1 MRMSSMR
8 GSAGAGSSINVT
20 IVRSCWRSSGS
31 GGKYPGTR
39 TDLTN
44 SPTICALGS
53 MTRLPRRMRWPSRMR
68 SASSSLSAVCDSSS
82 LGGVAWSVMTFLRR
96 ALYCPRSRMSA
107 MTSTAKRNLIA
118 QWAFDTRPVL
128 LRFHLWL
135 EDVEVERAQ
144 AEPVSAHTFAPR
156 GIARC
161 LAMTSAAT
169 ALGTRLFGDYGGGRG
184 KDKAAVN
191 QVKKAADAVSA
202 YVMSEGLWHLTR
214 TLPENHAL
222 MVCLGEGL
230 MPKVGETPEMGANPM
245 LGFGRV
251 YARPELAR
259 TVDRRVRRLL
269 NEPGH
274 TFEQFYEWLQGRGIT
289 LWGAAVDT
297 LENTSRFAEGKP
309 TGPMAVFHL
318 FDSPLTLSRPY
329 EAYMGCLTVPAR
341 VAEAAQSASVLLD
354 YRTSRT
360 QVAEAIEAAYPGIRR
375 EHIHVWTLRGKSRVR
390 RLGRLW
396 EEWAK
401 LGVHLV
407 EDGWKAPS
415 GLEVFTDSGTY
426 APTFLVGSWQDEA
439 DATHV
444 FLCDGYAATA
454 EAVQAAS
461 LSDVLDVHA
470 TMALFSPTFDL
481 PVDVEA
487 RLMHLDPAVPDFA
500 QRLGALIGGREV
512 EAGKVRTYAE
522 AIREAAAS
530 NMPLDKRVL
539 QADDFL
545 PEKNWSVLASVGYM
559 CDDPYT
565 GAPGVTQVADHVY
578 RVTTRLATRKASSRV
593 TFTLRLMESLD
604 TTRQVFS
611 PLLVRFL
618 SGVDHTTRP
627 VKISDSGRIRNELQT
642 MIPQALEHD
651 GDRIRVRFE
660 RINEMV
666 LSRQKQ
672 ATIQRVLA
680 WYKANHPVW
689 FAWLDLT

>member
-1 MRMSSMR
+1 
-8 GSAGAGSSINVT
+8 
-20 IVRSCWRSSGS
+20 
-31 GGKYPGTR
+31 
-39 TDLTN
+39 
-44 SPTICALGS
+44 
-53 MTRLPRRMRWPSRMR
+53 
-68 SASSSLSAVCDSSS
+68 
-82 LGGVAWSVMTFLRR
+82 
-96 ALYCPRSRMSA
+96 MSA
-107 MTSTAKRNLIA
+107 IAKRNLVA

-135 EDVEVERAQ
+135 EDVEVERSQ

-169 ALGTRLFGDYGGGRG
+169 ALGTRLFGEYGAGAGR
-184 KDKAAVN
+184 DKAIVN

-251 YARPELAR
+251 YARPELAK

-274 TFEQFYEWLQGRGIT
+274 TFEQFHDWLKSRGIT

-297 LENTSRFAEGKP
+297 LENTSRFADGQP

-318 FDSPLTLSRPY
+318 FDSPLRLARPY
-329 EAYMGCLTVPAR
+329 ESYMGCLTVPAR
-341 VAEAAQSASVLLD
+341 VAQAAESASVLLD
-354 YRTSRT
+354 YRTPRK
-360 QVAEAIEAAYPGIRR
+360 QVVEAIEAAYPGIRR
-375 EHIHVWTLRGKSRVR
+375 ENIHVWTLRGRSRIH

-396 EEWAK
+396 DEWEKA
-401 LGVHLV
+401 GVHLV

-415 GLEVFTDSGTY
+415 GLAVFTDSGTY
-426 APTFLVGSWQDEA
+426 APTFLVGSWKDGA
-439 DATHV
+439 GVPHV

-454 EAVQAAS
+454 EALQAAS
-461 LSDVLDVHA
+461 LADVLDVHS
-470 TMALFSPTFDL
+470 TMSLFSPTFEL
-481 PVDVEA
+481 PVDVEG
-487 RLMHLDPAVPDFA
+487 RLMQLDPTVQDFA
-500 QRLGALIGGREV
+500 QRLKALIGGADVEV
-512 EAGKVRTYAE
+512 GKVRSYAE
-522 AIREAAAS
+522 AIHEAAAS
-530 NMPLDKRVL
+530 NMPLDRAVL
-539 QADDFL
+539 RADDFL
-545 PEKNWSVLASVGYM
+545 PQKNWSVLASVGYI

-565 GAPGVTQVADHVY
+565 GASGVTKLAENTY
-578 RVTTRLATRKASSRV
+578 RVTTRLATRKASSRIS
-593 TFTLRLMESLD
+593 FTLRLMESFE

-618 SGVDHTTRP
+618 SGVDHAMRP

-651 GDRIRVRFE
+651 GERIRVRFE

-666 LSRQKQ
+666 LARDKQ
-672 ATIQRVLA
+672 ERVRAVLR
-680 WYKANHPVW
+680 WYKTNHPVW
-689 FAWLDLT
+689 FDWLEID

>member
-1 MRMSSMR
+1 
-8 GSAGAGSSINVT
+8 
-20 IVRSCWRSSGS
+20 
-31 GGKYPGTR
+31 
-39 TDLTN
+39 
-44 SPTICALGS
+44 
-53 MTRLPRRMRWPSRMR
+53 MTEIE
-68 SASSSLSAVCDSSS
+68 
-82 LGGVAWSVMTFLRR
+82 
-96 ALYCPRSRMSA
+96 
-107 MTSTAKRNLIA
+107 KRNLVA

-144 AEPVSAHTFAPR
+144 DAPVSAFTFTPR

-161 LAMTSAAT
+161 LAMTAAAT
-169 ALGTRLFGDYGGGRG
+169 ALGTRLFGEYGGAVVG
-184 KDKAAVN
+184 DKATLN
-191 QVKKAADAVSA
+191 QVKKSADAVSA
-202 YVMSEGLWHLTR
+202 YVMSEGLWHFTR

-230 MPKVGETPEMGANPM
+230 MPKAGETPEMGANPM

-274 TFEQFYEWLQGRGIT
+274 TFEQFYTWLQGRGIT

-297 LENTSRFAEGKP
+297 LENTTRFAEGRP

-318 FDSPLTLSRPY
+318 FDSPLQLSRPY
-329 EAYMGCLTVPAR
+329 ESYMGCLTVPTR
-341 VAEAAQSASVLLD
+341 VAEAAEGASVLLD
-354 YRTSRT
+354 YRTPRR
-360 QVAEAIEAAYPGIRR
+360 QVVEAIEAAYPGIRR
-375 EHIHVWTLRGKSRVR
+375 EHIHVWTLRGKSRVA

-396 EEWAK
+396 EEWEK
-401 LGVHLV
+401 QGVHLV

-415 GLEVFTDSGTY
+415 GFEVFTDSGTY
-426 APTFLVGSWQDEA
+426 APTFLVGSWRDDGGA
-439 DATHV
+439 PHA

-461 LSDVLDVHA
+461 LSDVLDVRT
-470 TMALFSPTFDL
+470 TMAMFSPSFEL
-481 PVDVEA
+481 PCDAEA
-487 RLMHLDPAVPDFA
+487 RLMQLDPSAPDFA
-500 QRLGALIGGREV
+500 RRLAALIGGRDV

-522 AIREAAAS
+522 AIRDAAAS
-530 NMPLDKRVL
+530 NMPLGKPVL

-545 PEKNWSVLASVGYM
+545 PEKGWQVLACVGYV

-565 GAPGVTQVADHVY
+565 GAPGVTRVADGVY
-578 RVTTRLATRKASSRV
+578 RVSTRLATRKASSLV
-593 TFTLRLMESLD
+593 TFTLRLMETME

-618 SGVDHTTRP
+618 SGVDHTTRA

-651 GDRIRVRFE
+651 GEHIRVHFD

-666 LSRQKQ
+666 MGRDKQ
-672 ATIQRVLA
+672 AVIRRVLE
-680 WYKANHPVW
+680 WYKAHHPVW
-689 FAWLDLT
+689 FEWLEIDG

>member
-1 MRMSSMR
+1 MTD
-8 GSAGAGSSINVT
+8 SAKN
-20 IVRSCWRSSGS
+20 
-31 GGKYPGTR
+31 
-39 TDLTN
+39 
-44 SPTICALGS
+44 
-53 MTRLPRRMRWPSRMR
+53 
-68 SASSSLSAVCDSSS
+68 
-82 LGGVAWSVMTFLRR
+82 
-96 ALYCPRSRMSA
+96 
-107 MTSTAKRNLIA
+107 NLVA

-135 EDVEVERAQ
+135 EDVEVERSQ

-169 ALGTRLFGDYGGGRG
+169 ALGTRLFGEFGAGAGQ
-184 KDKAAVN
+184 DKNTVN

-297 LENTSRFAEGKP
+297 LENTSRFADGKL

-318 FDSPLTLSRPY
+318 FDSPLRLSRPY
-329 EAYMGCLTVPAR
+329 ESYMGCLTVPAR
-341 VAEAAQSASVLLD
+341 VAEAAANASVLLD
-354 YRTSRT
+354 YRTPRK

-375 EHIHVWTLRGKSRVR
+375 EHIHVWTLRGKSRLH
-390 RLGRLW
+390 RLGKLW
-396 EEWAK
+396 EEWERV
-401 LGVHLV
+401 GVQLV
-407 EDGWKAPS
+407 DDGWKAPS
-415 GLEVFTDSGTY
+415 GLAVFTDSGTY
-426 APTFLVGSWQDEA
+426 APTFLVGSWRDA
-439 DATHV
+439 AGATHV

-454 EAVQAAS
+454 EAMQAAS
-461 LSDVLDVHA
+461 LSDVLDVHS
-470 TMALFSPTFDL
+470 TMSLFSPTFEL
-481 PVDVEA
+481 PVDIEG
-487 RLMHLDPAVPDFA
+487 RLMQLAPSAPDFA
-500 QRLGALIGGREV
+500 QQLATLLGVQHLDT
-512 EAGKVRTYAE
+512 GKVRTYAE
-522 AIREAAAS
+522 AINEAAAS
-530 NMPLDKRVL
+530 NMPLGKPVL

-545 PEKNWSVLASVGYM
+545 PEKDWHVLASVGYI

-565 GAPGVTQVADHVY
+565 GASGVTRVAENIY
-578 RVTTRLATRKASSRV
+578 RVSTRLATRKASSRI
-593 TFTLRLMESLD
+593 TFTLRLMESFEE
-604 TTRQVFS
+604 TRQVFS

-627 VKISDSGRIRNELQT
+627 VKVSDSGRIRNELQT

-660 RINEMV
+660 LINERV
-666 LSRQKQ
+666 LSPDKQ
-672 ATIQRVLA
+672 ARIRSVLE
-680 WYKANHPVW
+680 WYKSHHPVW
-689 FAWLDLT
+689 FDWLELG

>member
-1 MRMSSMR
+1 M
-8 GSAGAGSSINVT
+8 
-20 IVRSCWRSSGS
+20 
-31 GGKYPGTR
+31 
-39 TDLTN
+39 TD
-44 SPTICALGS
+44 S
-53 MTRLPRRMRWPSRMR
+53 
-68 SASSSLSAVCDSSS
+68 
-82 LGGVAWSVMTFLRR
+82 
-96 ALYCPRSRMSA
+96 
-107 MTSTAKRNLIA
+107 AKRNLVA

-135 EDVEVERAQ
+135 EDVDVERAQ

-169 ALGTRLFGDYGGGRG
+169 ALGTRLFGDFGAGAGE
-184 KDKAAVN
+184 DKATVN

-274 TFEQFYEWLQGRGIT
+274 TFQQFYEWLQSRGIT

-297 LENTSRFAEGKP
+297 LENTSRFADGKP

-318 FDSPLTLSRPY
+318 FDSPLRLSRPY
-329 EAYMGCLTVPAR
+329 ESYMGCLTVPAR
-341 VAEAAQSASVLLD
+341 VAEAAASSSVLLD
-354 YRTSRT
+354 YRTPRK
-360 QVAEAIEAAYPGIRR
+360 QVAEAIEAAYPGVRR
-375 EHIHVWTLRGKSRVR
+375 EHIHVWTLRGKSRVH
-390 RLGRLW
+390 RLGKLW
-396 EEWAK
+396 EEWERV
-401 LGVHLV
+401 GVHLV
-407 EDGWKAPS
+407 DDGWKAPS
-415 GLEVFTDSGTY
+415 GLAVFTDSGTY
-426 APTFLVGSWQDEA
+426 APTFLVGSWRDA
-439 DATHV
+439 AGATHV

-454 EAVQAAS
+454 EAMQAAS
-461 LSDVLDVHA
+461 LSDVLDVHS
-470 TMALFSPTFDL
+470 TMSLFSPTFEL

-487 RLMHLDPAVPDFA
+487 RLMQLDAAAPDFA
-500 QRLGALIGGREV
+500 ARLAQLIGV
-512 EAGKVRTYAE
+512 QQLDTGKVRSYAE
-522 AIREAAAS
+522 AIHEAAAS
-530 NMPLDKRVL
+530 NMPLGKPVL

-545 PEKNWSVLASVGYM
+545 PEKDWHVLASVGYI

-565 GAPGVTQVADHVY
+565 GAPGVTRVAENVY
-578 RVTTRLATRKASSRV
+578 RVTTRLATRKASSRI
-593 TFTLRLMESLD
+593 TFTLRLMESFEE
-604 TTRQVFS
+604 TRQVFS

-627 VKISDSGRIRNELQT
+627 VKVSDSGRIRNELQT

-660 RINEMV
+660 QINERV
-666 LSRQKQ
+666 LSPDKQ
-672 ATIQRVLA
+672 AAIRSVLK
-680 WYKANHPVW
+680 WYKAHHPVW
-689 FAWLDLT
+689 FEWLELA

>member
-1 MRMSSMR
+1 M
-8 GSAGAGSSINVT
+8 
-20 IVRSCWRSSGS
+20 
-31 GGKYPGTR
+31 
-39 TDLTN
+39 TD
-44 SPTICALGS
+44 
-53 MTRLPRRMRWPSRMR
+53 
-68 SASSSLSAVCDSSS
+68 
-82 LGGVAWSVMTFLRR
+82 
-96 ALYCPRSRMSA
+96 
-107 MTSTAKRNLIA
+107 TAKRNLVA

-135 EDVEVERAQ
+135 EDVEIERAQ

-169 ALGTRLFGDYGGGRG
+169 ALGTRLFGAYGAGAGR
-184 KDKAAVN
+184 DKATYN

-222 MVCLGEGL
+222 MICLGEGL
-230 MPKVGETPEMGANPM
+230 MPKVGETAEMGANPM

-251 YARPELAR
+251 YARPEVAR
-259 TVDRRVRRLL
+259 TVDRGVRRLL
-269 NEPGH
+269 NEPGY
-274 TFEQFYEWLQGRGIT
+274 TFEQFHEWLQGRGIT

-318 FDSPLTLSRPY
+318 FDSPLRLARPY
-329 EAYMGCLTVPAR
+329 ESYMGCLTVPAR
-341 VAEAAQSASVLLD
+341 VAEAAEGASVLLD
-354 YRTSRT
+354 YRTPRK

-375 EHIHVWTLRGKSRVR
+375 EHVHVWTLRGKTRVG

-396 EEWAK
+396 EEWEK

-415 GLEVFTDSGTY
+415 GLPVFTDSGTY
-426 APTFLVGSWQDEA
+426 APTFLVGSWQDA
-439 DATHV
+439 AQATHV

-454 EAVQAAS
+454 EAMQAAS

-470 TMALFSPTFDL
+470 TMTMFSPSFAL
-481 PVDVEA
+481 PCDVEG
-487 RLMHLDPAVPDFA
+487 RLMQLDPSAPDFA
-500 QRLGALIGGREV
+500 QRLGALIGGREI
-512 EAGKVRTYAE
+512 EAGKARTYAE

-530 NMPLDKRVL
+530 NMPLGKQAL

-545 PEKNWSVLASVGYM
+545 PEKDWRVVASIGYM

-565 GAPGVTQVADHVY
+565 GAPGVTQVDDGVY
-578 RVTTRLATRKASSRV
+578 RVTTRLATRKASSRI
-593 TFTLRLMESLD
+593 TFTLRLMETFE

-618 SGVDHTTRP
+618 SGADHTARP

-642 MIPQALEHD
+642 MLPQALEHD
-651 GDRIRVRFE
+651 GERIRVHIE

-666 LSRQKQ
+666 MPREKQVAIRQ
-672 ATIQRVLA
+672 VLE

-689 FAWLDLT
+689 FAWLEVV

>member
-1 MRMSSMR
+1 
-8 GSAGAGSSINVT
+8 
-20 IVRSCWRSSGS
+20 
-31 GGKYPGTR
+31 
-39 TDLTN
+39 
-44 SPTICALGS
+44 
-53 MTRLPRRMRWPSRMR
+53 MTE
-68 SASSSLSAVCDSSS
+68 
-82 LGGVAWSVMTFLRR
+82 TE
-96 ALYCPRSRMSA
+96 
-107 MTSTAKRNLIA
+107 KRNLVA

-135 EDVEVERAQ
+135 EDVEVDRAQ
-144 AEPVSAHTFAPR
+144 DGPVSAHTFTPR

-169 ALGTRLFGDYGGGRG
+169 ALGTRLFGDYGAGAG
-184 KDKAAVN
+184 KDKAALN

-222 MVCLGEGL
+222 MVSLGEGL
-230 MPKVGETPEMGANPM
+230 MPKSGETPEMGANPM

-259 TVDRRVRRLL
+259 TVERRVRRLL

-318 FDSPLTLSRPY
+318 FDSPLRLSRPY
-329 EAYMGCLTVPAR
+329 ESYMGTLTVPDR
-341 VAEAAQSASVLLD
+341 VAEAAENASLLLD
-354 YRTSRT
+354 YRTPRK
-360 QVAEAIEAAYPGIRR
+360 QVAEAIEAAYPGILR

-396 EEWAK
+396 EEWEK

-426 APTFLVGSWQDEA
+426 APTFLVGSWRDEA
-439 DATHV
+439 QHTHV

-470 TMALFSPTFDL
+470 TMAMFSPTFDL

-487 RLMHLDPAVPDFA
+487 RLMQLDPSSREFA
-500 QRLGALIGGREV
+500 ARLSALIGGGEV
-512 EAGKVRTYAE
+512 EAGRVRTYAE
-522 AIREAAAS
+522 AITEAAAS
-530 NMPLDKRVL
+530 NMPLGKHVL

-545 PEKNWSVLASVGYM
+545 PEKDWHVLACVGYM
-559 CDDPYT
+559 CGDPYT
-565 GAPGVTQVADHVY
+565 GAPGVTRVADSVY
-578 RVTTRLATRKASSRV
+578 RVTTRLATRKASSLI
-593 TFTLRLMESLD
+593 TFTLRLMESFE

-651 GDRIRVRFE
+651 GERIRVHFDL
-660 RINEMV
+660 INEMV
-666 LSRQKQ
+666 LPRETQ
-672 ATIQRVLA
+672 AAIRRVLE
-680 WYKANHPVW
+680 WYKRHHPVW
-689 FAWLDLT
+689 FHWLEV

>member
-1 MRMSSMR
+1 M
-8 GSAGAGSSINVT
+8 T
-20 IVRSCWRSSGS
+20 E
-31 GGKYPGTR
+31 
-39 TDLTN
+39 TD
-44 SPTICALGS
+44 
-53 MTRLPRRMRWPSRMR
+53 
-68 SASSSLSAVCDSSS
+68 
-82 LGGVAWSVMTFLRR
+82 
-96 ALYCPRSRMSA
+96 
-107 MTSTAKRNLIA
+107 KRNLVA

-135 EDVEVERAQ
+135 DDVEVERAQ
-144 AEPVSAHTFAPR
+144 TEPVSAHTFAPR

-169 ALGTRLFGDYGGGRG
+169 ALGTRLFGEFGAGAGR
-184 KDKAAVN
+184 DKATYN
-191 QVKKAADAVSA
+191 QIKKAADAVSA

-222 MVCLGEGL
+222 MICLGEGL
-230 MPKVGETPEMGANPM
+230 MPKAGETPEMGANPM

-251 YARPELAR
+251 YARPEVAR

-274 TFEQFYEWLQGRGIT
+274 TFEEFYEWLQRRGIT

-318 FDSPLTLSRPY
+318 FDSPLRLSRPY
-329 EAYMGCLTVPAR
+329 ESYMGCLTVPAR
-341 VAEAAQSASVLLD
+341 VSEAAESAAVLLD
-354 YRTSRT
+354 YRTPRK

-375 EHIHVWTLRGKSRVR
+375 EHIHVWTLRGKTRVG

-396 EEWAK
+396 EEWEK

-415 GLEVFTDSGTY
+415 GLPVFTDSGTY
-426 APTFLVGSWQDEA
+426 APTFLVGSWRDGAQ
-439 DATHV
+439 ATHV

-454 EAVQAAS
+454 EAMQAAS

-470 TMALFSPTFDL
+470 TMTMFSPSFAL
-481 PVDVEA
+481 PCDVEA
-487 RLMHLDPAVPDFA
+487 RLMQLDRSAPDFA
-500 QRLGALIGGREV
+500 QRLRALIGGREV
-512 EAGKVRTYAE
+512 EAGRVRMYAE

-530 NMPLDKRVL
+530 NMPLGKQVL

-545 PEKNWSVLASVGYM
+545 PEKDWRVLASVGYM

-565 GAPGVTQVADHVY
+565 GAPGVTQVADDIY
-578 RVTTRLATRKASSRV
+578 RVTTRLATRKASSRI
-593 TFTLRLMESLD
+593 TFTLRLMEPLE

-618 SGVDHTTRP
+618 SGIDHTTRP

-642 MIPQALEHD
+642 MLPQALEHQ
-651 GDRIRVRFE
+651 GERIRVHFE

-666 LSRQKQ
+666 MPREKQ
-672 ATIQRVLA
+672 AAIRRVLD

-689 FAWLDLT
+689 FEWLEVV